1 MLSNPGVQAGI
12 VAADFFLLGLV
23 LWNLTR
29 VARRSKSHRP
39 PPDSEF
45 WE

>member
-1 MLSNPGVQAGI
+1 MLNNLGVQAGI
-12 VAADFFLLGLV
+12 VGANFLLLGLV
-23 LWNLTR
+23 LWNLVR
-29 VARRSKSHRP
+29 VARRTNAHRP